1 VILGAGASADKA
13 DPGASGAGRVESR
26 EGPPSSILN
35 GRHAWLQGAPLTQ
48 QRTREEKMGPYRK
61 SRSSLMNRLAGVGIV
76 LVMMSIGAPAEAG
89 GIGRYTGRVQSFRPA
104 DGVLVVEE
112 FGARGR
118 SELVEVQTQGAE
130 VVRVWRD
137 RAQPWRWRDRPT
149 RLYRWPAGTFLVV
162 IGRVDRH
169 GVIRASRIEIPKPD
183 WY

>member
-1 VILGAGASADKA
+1 
-13 DPGASGAGRVESR
+13 
-26 EGPPSSILN
+26 
-35 GRHAWLQGAPLTQ
+35 
-48 QRTREEKMGPYRK
+48 
-61 SRSSLMNRLAGVGIV
+61 MNRLAGVGTV

-118 SELVEVQTQGAE
+118 SELVEVQTRGAE